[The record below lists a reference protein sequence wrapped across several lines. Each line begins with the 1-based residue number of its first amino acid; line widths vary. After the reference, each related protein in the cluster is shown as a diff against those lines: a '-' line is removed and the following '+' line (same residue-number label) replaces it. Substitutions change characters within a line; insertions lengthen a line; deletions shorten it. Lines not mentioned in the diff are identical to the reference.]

1 MRVEQEAS
9 GSDRVQRISRPELNR
24 LARRLLLA
32 ARQAGRHLDAGRGAL
47 TEPVRDVAE
56 AFRELTELIKGG
68 PRAGGPGADAT
79 AGGGRRVPPPRV
91 GEGAWLSRT
100 LHDDARR
107 MARAAEAMATS
118 LLSKEFT
125 DKALLD
131 SVGEVPPETP
141 DDEEP
146 LGERMVSA
154 GFDVASYALL
164 EPSDGEAVSR
174 QAVTEATRHSGAG
187 TKAAWSMVQYALG
200 ASPLKVVNDA
210 TKVIGAGVRGCNAR
224 KLTDEVARL
233 AVWLHPDPVPSPA
246 EPDPLEL
253 NLWDLLGC
261 SPELQEPALP
271 FHRNSRA
278 PFRRNKVV
286 PAAPIEYGPMGPEQI
301 ESSPLPPLAQGEP
314 EIGGPELRGP

>member
-9 GSDRVQRISRPELNR
+9 GPDHVQRISRPELNR

-32 ARQAGRHLDAGRGAL
+32 AREAGRHLDAGRGAL

-68 PRAGGPGADAT
+68 PRAGSPGADAT
-79 AGGGRRVPPPRV
+79 ADSGRRVPPPRV

-125 DKALLD
+125 DKTLFD
-131 SVGEVPPETP
+131 SVGEALPETP

-200 ASPLKVVNDA
+200 ASPLEGGERRHQGHRCGSPRLQRQEA
-210 TKVIGAGVRGCNAR
+210 HGRSGPAGG
-224 KLTDEVARL
+224 L
-233 AVWLHPDPVPSPA
+233 VPPG
-246 EPDPLEL
+246 PR
-253 NLWDLLGC
+253 
-261 SPELQEPALP
+261 ALP
-271 FHRNSRA
+271 GRAGPLGAERVGPSRLFA
-278 PFRRNKVV
+278 
-286 PAAPIEYGPMGPEQI
+286 
-301 ESSPLPPLAQGEP
+301 
-314 EIGGPELRGP
+314 

>member
-9 GSDRVQRISRPELNR
+9 GSDRLQRISRLELNR

-32 ARQAGRHLDAGRGAL
+32 AREAGRHLDAGRGAL

-56 AFRELTELIKGG
+56 AFRELTELIT
-68 PRAGGPGADAT
+68 RAGSPGADAT
-79 AGGGRRVPPPRV
+79 AGGGRRVPPSRV

-146 LGERMVSA
+146 LGEHMVSA

-174 QAVTEATRHSGAG
+174 QAVTEATGVNGLNWPHFSGPS
-187 TKAAWSMVQYALG
+187 WPHRRG
-200 ASPLKVVNDA
+200 A
-210 TKVIGAGVRGCNAR
+210 RGR
-224 KLTDEVARL
+224 
-233 AVWLHPDPVPSPA
+233 S
-246 EPDPLEL
+246 
-253 NLWDLLGC
+253 G
-261 SPELQEPALP
+261 
-271 FHRNSRA
+271 
-278 PFRRNKVV
+278 VV
-286 PAAPIEYGPMGPEQI
+286 PA
-301 ESSPLPPLAQGEP
+301 
-314 EIGGPELRGP
+314 